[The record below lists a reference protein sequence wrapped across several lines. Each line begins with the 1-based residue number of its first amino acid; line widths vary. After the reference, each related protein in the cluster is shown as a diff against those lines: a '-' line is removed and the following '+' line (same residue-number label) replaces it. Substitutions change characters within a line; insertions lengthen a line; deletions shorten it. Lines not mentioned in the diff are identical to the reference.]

1 MSMRARLVF
10 AAAWLGAVS
19 CATAQDARKSGF
31 DYMSRDSQALQ
42 MDDLSNPAMLSV
54 LDGESLWNAP
64 AGSSQKSCAS
74 CHGDAA
80 VSMKGVAA
88 RYPAFDEASSAPID
102 LAGRIDQCRRE
113 RQQAPALAR
122 EGRDSL
128 ALTTYVGL
136 QSRGLPISPPDDAR
150 LTPFRREGEVLY
162 TRRMGQLNFSCAQC
176 HDEHAGGHVGA
187 SPVPQ
192 AHPTAYPI
200 YRLEWQSV
208 GSLQRRLRNCMAGT
222 RAEPFA
228 YGSPEFT
235 YLELFL
241 AERARGMKVETPGV
255 RP

>member
-1 MSMRARLVF
+1 MRARLVL
-10 AAAWLGAVS
+10 ALAWLCAVPGAM
-19 CATAQDARKSGF
+19 AQDGRKSGF
-31 DYMSRDSQALQ
+31 EYMSRDSQALQ

-54 LDGESLWNAP
+54 LDGESLWSTP
-64 AGSSQKSCAS
+64 AGSAQKSCAS
-74 CHGDAA
+74 CHGDAS

-88 RYPAFDEASSAPID
+88 RYPAFNEGSGTPID

-113 RQQAPALAR
+113 RQAAPALAR

-128 ALTTYVGL
+128 ALTAYIGL
-136 QSRGLPISPPDDAR
+136 QSRGLPISPPDDTR
-150 LTPFRREGEVLY
+150 LAPFRREGEALY

-176 HDEHAGGHVGA
+176 HDEHAGDHVGA
-187 SPVPQ
+187 SPIPQ

-222 RAEPFA
+222 RSEPFA
-228 YGSPEFT
+228 YGSPEFIN
-235 YLELFL
+235 LELFL